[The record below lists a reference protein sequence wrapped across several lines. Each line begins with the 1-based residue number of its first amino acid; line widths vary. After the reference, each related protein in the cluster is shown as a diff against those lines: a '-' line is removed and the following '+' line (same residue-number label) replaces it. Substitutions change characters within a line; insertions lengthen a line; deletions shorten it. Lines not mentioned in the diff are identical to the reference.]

1 MGALCATQTVVI
13 MADVADDRANAGAGG
28 GAEGKVIYSC
38 IANFNTK
45 EVLSS
50 FSSKWDQ
57 APHQTAEIVKEQ
69 VITNLTGDGEQPP
82 GCCAK
87 YGKSKLFYTSLPEVG
102 ITVVHV
108 CSEDYKVSYSLQ
120 FQQKIAEEWGD
131 RNAERDAAFDNVLRE
146 QVTRFTINPPSN
158 SKFDAVRE
166 KQDQVKLVLI
176 DNIDEV
182 MKRHGLIEINLDQT
196 ESLKQVS
203 ATFQQGAKSV
213 RQKAQCQQYKLYGS
227 VAAGVLVLIGILVIV
242 ICVSA
247 KC

>member
-1 MGALCATQTVVI
+1 MGAADCVCVPEVV

-28 GAEGKVIYSC
+28 GTEGKVIYAC
-38 IANFNTK
+38 IANFTSK

-57 APHQTAEIVKEQ
+57 APHQTADIVKEQ
-69 VITNLTGDGEQPP
+69 VIANLTGDGEQPP

-158 SKFDAVRE
+158 SKFD
-166 KQDQVKLVLI
+166 
-176 DNIDEV
+176 EV

-242 ICVSA
+242 I
-247 KC
+247 